1 MAQSS
6 LKKGVVDL
14 ELALS
19 QLRQLR
25 QLRELRRRCG
35 ELSPEQLAPVRAPPL
50 ERLEELAE
58 ALLEFEAV
66 ADLEPW
72 LGRGA

>member
-14 ELALS
+14 ELA
-19 QLRQLR
+19 LR